1 MNTSTRSILALGA
14 SLLVAACG
22 SETSTMP
29 TVSATSTDVEFTVPA
44 RGELVASE
52 ALPVA
57 LPPGIRMGFNI
68 SWMAPE
74 FSEVSKGDVVA
85 RFDDER
91 ILETRQ
97 DTALAIAKS
106 DFKLAELA
114 RVGALE
120 QVRIDHETDRV
131 DGEKRIT
138 ETYANVD
145 ERLMSRNEIIDALSD
160 VEYLNVASA
169 FLEWQWETFDQ
180 RTQAEANTI
189 IAEQQGEKAKL
200 DKQDTALGMMELR
213 SPADGTFVYAETP
226 WGEKLGKG
234 KRVFPGMPVG
244 VLPVKGKVRARLYVT
259 ESEAIGL
266 AEAQAV
272 RFRLDSAPEQSFT
285 ASVVSVSAVATPL
298 DRENPQKFFTVEAD
312 IDNIDAELMRVGSQL
327 RAEIITGALEDA
339 IVVPSQAV
347 YGDDSS
353 AWVYVAAGG
362 EPEKR
367 TITLGQ
373 RGADL
378 VEIAGGL
385 EPGER
390 IALISPD
397 EAG

>member
-1 MNTSTRSILALGA
+1 MNTPARLTLAITT
-14 SLLVAACG
+14 LLVAACG
-22 SETSTMP
+22 SETTTLP
-29 TVSATSTDVEFTVPA
+29 TVSAASQDVEFTVPA

-106 DFKLAELA
+106 DFKLAELE

-120 QVRIDHETDRV
+120 QVRINHESDRV
-131 DGEKRIT
+131 DGEKTIT

-266 AEAQAV
+266 AESQAV

-285 ASVVSVSAVATPL
+285 ARVVSVSAVATPL

-347 YGDDSS
+347 YGDDSA

-378 VEIAGGL
+378 VEIADGL
-385 EPGER
+385 KPGER

>member
-1 MNTSTRSILALGA
+1 
-14 SLLVAACG
+14 
-22 SETSTMP
+22 
-29 TVSATSTDVEFTVPA
+29 
-44 RGELVASE
+44 
-52 ALPVA
+52 
-57 LPPGIRMGFNI
+57 MGFNI

-106 DFKLAELA
+106 DFKLAELE

-120 QVRIDHETDRV
+120 QVRINHESDRV
-131 DGEKRIT
+131 DGEKTIT

-266 AEAQAV
+266 AESQAV

-285 ASVVSVSAVATPL
+285 ARVVSVSAVATPL

-347 YGDDSS
+347 YGDDSA

-378 VEIAGGL
+378 VEIADGL
-385 EPGER
+385 KPGER

>member
-1 MNTSTRSILALGA
+1 MKLAAPLSLALA
-14 SLLVAACG
+14 TTLIAACG
-22 SETSTMP
+22 SETSTLP
-29 TVSATSTDVEFTVPA
+29 TVPATAGDVEFTVPA

-106 DFKLAELA
+106 DFKLAELE

-120 QVRIDHETDRV
+120 QVRINHESDRV
-131 DGEKRIT
+131 DGEKTIT

-189 IAEQQGEKAKL
+189 IAEQKGEKAKL

-266 AEAQAV
+266 AEEQAV

-285 ASVVSVSAVATPL
+285 ARVVSVSAVATPL

-312 IDNIDAELMRVGSQL
+312 IDDIDAELMRVGSQL
-327 RAEIITGALEDA
+327 RAEIVTGALEDA

-347 YGDDSS
+347 YGDDSA

-362 EPEKR
+362 DPEKR
-367 TITLGQ
+367 NVTLGQ

-378 VEIAGGL
+378 VEVADGL
-385 EPGER
+385 EAGER

>member
-1 MNTSTRSILALGA
+1 MNTSTRSTLVVAT
-14 SLLVAACG
+14 LLVAACG
-22 SETSTMP
+22 SETSTVP
-29 TVSATSTDVEFTVPA
+29 TVSAASQDIEFTVPA

-106 DFKLAELA
+106 DFKLAELE

-120 QVRIDHETDRV
+120 QVRINHESDRV
-131 DGEKRIT
+131 DGEKTIT

-259 ESEAIGL
+259 ESEAIGI

-285 ASVVSVSAVATPL
+285 ARVVSVSAVATPL

-327 RAEIITGALEDA
+327 RAEIVTGALENA

-347 YGDDSS
+347 YGDDGA

-378 VEIAGGL
+378 VEIADGL
-385 EPGER
+385 KPGER
-390 IALISPD
+390 IALIGPD

>member
-1 MNTSTRSILALGA
+1 MNASTRLAISVATLF
-14 SLLVAACG
+14 VAACG
-22 SETSTMP
+22 NDTATMP
-29 TVSATSTDVEFTVPA
+29 TVSAASKDVEFTVPA

-285 ASVVSVSAVATPL
+285 ASVISVSAVATPL

-312 IDNIDAELMRVGSQL
+312 IDNIAAELMRVGSQL

-347 YGDDSS
+347 YGDDNAS
-353 AWVYVAAGG
+353 WVYVAAGG

>member
-1 MNTSTRSILALGA
+1 MLTAA
-14 SLLVAACG
+14 ALLVAACG
-22 SETSTMP
+22 SETSTVP
-29 TVSATSTDVEFTVPA
+29 TVSAASQDFEFTVPA

-106 DFKLAELA
+106 DFKLAELG

-120 QVRIDHETDRV
+120 QVRINHESDRV
-131 DGEKRIT
+131 DGEKTIT

>member
-1 MNTSTRSILALGA
+1 MNTSTRLLLAA
-14 SLLVAACG
+14 ATLLVAACG
-22 SETSTMP
+22 SETSTVP
-29 TVSATSTDVEFTVPA
+29 TVSAASQDVEFTVPA

-106 DFKLAELA
+106 DFKLAELG

-120 QVRIDHETDRV
+120 QVRINHESDRV
-131 DGEKRIT
+131 DGEKTIT

>member
-1 MNTSTRSILALGA
+1 MNTPARLTLAITT
-14 SLLVAACG
+14 LLVAACG
-22 SETSTMP
+22 SETTTLP
-29 TVSATSTDVEFTVPA
+29 TVSAASQDVEFTVPA

-106 DFKLAELA
+106 DFKLAELE

-120 QVRIDHETDRV
+120 QVRINHESDRV
-131 DGEKRIT
+131 DGEKTIT

-266 AEAQAV
+266 AESQAV

-285 ASVVSVSAVATPL
+285 ASVISVSAVATPL

-347 YGDDSS
+347 YGDDSA

-378 VEIAGGL
+378 VEIADGL
-385 EPGER
+385 KPGER

>member
-1 MNTSTRSILALGA
+1 MNTAARLTLAVTT
-14 SLLVAACG
+14 LLVAACG
-22 SETSTMP
+22 SETATMP
-29 TVSATSTDVEFTVPA
+29 TVSALAKDVEFTVPA

-74 FSEVSKGDVVA
+74 FSEVSKGEVVA

-106 DFKLAELA
+106 DFKLAELE

-120 QVRIDHETDRV
+120 QVRINHESDRV
-131 DGEKRIT
+131 DGEKTIT

-244 VLPVKGKVRARLYVT
+244 VLPVKGKVRARLYVP

-272 RFRLDSAPEQSFT
+272 RFRLDSAPDQSFT
-285 ASVVSVSAVATPL
+285 ARVVSVSAVATPL
-298 DRENPQKFFTVEAD
+298 DRENPQKYFTVEAD

-347 YGDDSS
+347 YGDDGA

-378 VEIAGGL
+378 VEIADGL

>member
-1 MNTSTRSILALGA
+1 MNTSTRLLLAA
-14 SLLVAACG
+14 ATLLVAACG
-22 SETSTMP
+22 SETSTVP
-29 TVSATSTDVEFTVPA
+29 TVSAASQDVEFTVPA

-106 DFKLAELA
+106 DFKLAELG

-120 QVRIDHETDRV
+120 QVRINHESDRV
-131 DGEKRIT
+131 DGEKTIT

-312 IDNIDAELMRVGSQL
+312 IDNVDAELMRVGSQL

>member
-1 MNTSTRSILALGA
+1 LGA

-106 DFKLAELA
+106 DFKLAELG

-120 QVRIDHETDRV
+120 QVRINHESDRV
-131 DGEKRIT
+131 DGEKTIT

-327 RAEIITGALEDA
+327 RAEIITGALQDA